1 MVVPELL
8 QAVATSVSSV
18 AIVAGG
24 AWWLL
29 GPRVTGWV
37 REVTD
42 RTSEAARAAQ
52 EQLQPDRPGSTAAH
66 AATAARAVQELPQLR
81 TAVEQLLAHQASVD
95 ELRIPE
101 RLQLVELQLE
111 NTDRRLG
118 SVEQALIAQLG
129 ADLARERGRTG

>member
-1 MVVPELL
+1 MPVDELL
-8 QAVATSVSSV
+8 QNIATSVTSV
-18 AIVAGG
+18 AVVAGG

-37 REVTD
+37 REVTA
-42 RTSEAARAAQ
+42 RTSEAAQAAH

-66 AATAARAVQELPQLR
+66 AATAARAAQELPQLR
-81 TAVEQLLAHQASVD
+81 DAVQQLLAAQADVD
-95 ELRIPE
+95 ELRLPE
-101 RLQLVELQLE
+101 RLQLVELQLD

-129 ADLARERGRTG
+129 NDLARERGRTT